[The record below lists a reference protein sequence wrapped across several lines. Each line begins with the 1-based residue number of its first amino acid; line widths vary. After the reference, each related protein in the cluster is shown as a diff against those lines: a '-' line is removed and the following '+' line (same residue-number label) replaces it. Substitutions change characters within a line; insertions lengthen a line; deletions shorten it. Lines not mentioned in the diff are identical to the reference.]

1 MPKAKRTTSRPT
13 ASSARGRGRPR
24 RSQPGVAVNPPDTP
38 ATTSGAIAGQREAED
53 TRLSNM
59 TLDTLVTVIR
69 GEIQRSAG
77 TGSGINPTPINPTPI
92 NPPDS
97 GSIYN
102 I

>member
-1 MPKAKRTTSRPT
+1 MHKAKRTTSRPT
-13 ASSARGRGRPR
+13 SSSTRGRGRSR
-24 RSQPGVAVNPPDTP
+24 RSQPGVAVDPLDTP
-38 ATTSGAIAGQREAED
+38 ATTNGANGSTGQREAED
-53 TRLSNM
+53 THLSNM

-77 TGSGINPTPINPTPI
+77 TGSGVNPT
-92 NPPDS
+92 PPDS